1 MKEQLFSIN
10 SSDNKLQLSCYIKA
24 PKENAKA
31 VIQISHGM
39 AEHKERYYPFMEY
52 LANNGIACIINDHR
66 GHGQSIE
73 SKEDLG
79 YFYDETGEMIV
90 EDMYAVTKKMK
101 EEYPDIPYF
110 IFAHSMGTLVARNYI
125 QKYDKEIDGF
135 ILCGAPFENKAASLG
150 IKIVDYLEKLK
161 GKKHR
166 SNIMNLIV
174 FGSFNDKFEENIKN
188 KWLNSNMKEVQKY
201 NKDHLCGFT
210 FTLNGFRNLFKLI
223 ENAFKKERYNVKNED
238 LPILF
243 IAGED
248 DPVIGNEQDFHNSI
262 EFLKEVGYKNIKHIL
277 YFGMRHEILNEKN
290 KLEVYKDILDFIEKN
305 IVK

>member
-1 MKEQLFSIN
+1 MREQLFSIN
-10 SSDNKLQLSCYIKA
+10 SSDEKLQLSCYIKA

-31 VIQISHGM
+31 VIQIAHGM

-66 GHGQSIE
+66 GHGE
-73 SKEDLG
+73 SVETKEDLG

-101 EEYPDIPYF
+101 EEYPNIPYF
-110 IFAHSMGTLVARNYI
+110 IFAHSMGTLAARNYI
-125 QKYDKEIDGF
+125 QKYDDEIDGL
-135 ILCGAPFENKAASLG
+135 ILCGAPFENKAAGLG

-161 GKKHR
+161 GKHHR
-166 SNIMNLIV
+166 SNLLNMIV
-174 FGSFNDKFEENIKN
+174 FGSFNDKFEENLKN
-188 KWLNSNMKEVQKY
+188 KWLNSDIKEVQKY
-201 NKDHLCGFT
+201 NKDSLCGYV

-223 ENAFKKERYNVKNED
+223 ENAFKKEKYEVKNEN

-248 DPVIGNEQDFHNSI
+248 DPVIGEDSDFHNSI
-262 EFLKEVGYKNIKHIL
+262 NFLKEAGYKDIKHIL

-290 KLEVYKDILDFIEKN
+290 KQEVYKDILEFIEKN
-305 IVK
+305 MVK